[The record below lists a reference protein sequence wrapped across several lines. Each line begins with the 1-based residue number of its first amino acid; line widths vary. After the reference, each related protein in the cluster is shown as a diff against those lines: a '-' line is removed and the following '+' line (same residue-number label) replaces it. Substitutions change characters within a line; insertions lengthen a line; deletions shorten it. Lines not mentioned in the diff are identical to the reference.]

1 MSQHLRACLLHL
13 YPACC
18 CLPPLILFIMGP
30 VLLSSLPQREGENS
44 TSELLHR
51 TARALSLPC
60 PRGPSND
67 ESFSR
72 TQRTQPPKSDLGFAA
87 AFKVWSN
94 NRQRVVV
101 CFKKAGK
108 LKKKINKHLVE
119 EMCHSCMNNLLSHT
133 RTETTHTHTTK
144 II

>member
-51 TARALSLPC
+51 AA
-60 PRGPSND
+60 RGPLPPLLAGAQQRRVFQHNAAHATSKVRSRFCCCFLKS
-67 ESFSR
+67 ELTIGGVSFCVLKR
-72 TQRTQPPKSDLGFAA
+72 LA
-87 AFKVWSN
+87 
-94 NRQRVVV
+94 
-101 CFKKAGK
+101 
-108 LKKKINKHLVE
+108 KKKKQPGRGNVSFMHEQPAKPYKDRD
-119 EMCHSCMNNLLSHT
+119 N
-133 RTETTHTHTTK
+133 THTHN
-144 II
+144 